1 MIQVTDHIS
10 IDEMEL
16 KESFIRS
23 SGPGGQN
30 VNKVSTAVQLRFD
43 VRRSPS
49 LSSSVKERLARLAG
63 SRMTL
68 RGEIV
73 IHAQR
78 FRTLERNRQDAVDRL
93 VGLIRQAAVERKP
106 RRATRPTLASKE
118 RRLGAKIRRSA
129 TKARR
134 GRHGIED

>member
-1 MIQVTDHIS
+1 MIQITDHIS
-10 IDEMEL
+10 IDESEL
-16 KESFIRS
+16 RESFIRS

-43 VRRSPS
+43 ARKSPS
-49 LSSSVKERLARLAG
+49 LSPTVKDRLARLAG
-63 SRMTL
+63 SRMNL

-93 VGLIRQAAVERKP
+93 LELIRRAAVEPKP
-106 RRATRPTLASKE
+106 RRATKPTRASVK
-118 RRLGAKIRRSA
+118 RRLEAKNQRSA
-129 TKARR
+129 TKLLRR
-134 GRHGIED
+134 QKNDDD